1 MPLEGQASYA
11 WVKRLT
17 ERREKNVVLWIV
29 LIVCFV
35 LVMFFFGD
43 CDLQAVV
50 SHVPLHRKAPIL
62 KETQPQG
69 SKRKK

>member
-1 MPLEGQASYA
+1 M
-11 WVKRLT
+11 
-17 ERREKNVVLWIV
+17 VLWIV

-35 LVMFFFGD
+35 LVMFSFGD